1 MVMSRSSQSWNLVVD
16 VIFLDDGRGQTL
28 QVVQKT
34 SSLVALAMHAKCTE
48 NLRQR
53 ELKLFFFEFHA
64 CMVLLTSLRP
74 AVPK

>member
-1 MVMSRSSQSWNLVVD
+1 MVLVLEVYIPPKRGIVWNLV
-16 VIFLDDGRGQTL
+16 RHY

-34 SSLVALAMHAKCTE
+34 SSLAMHAERTE

-64 CMVLLTSLRP
+64 WYY
-74 AVPK
+74 

>member
-1 MVMSRSSQSWNLVVD
+1 MVISFSSPPIVEFGCRRD
-16 VIFLDDGRGQTL
+16 VPAGRRGQTL

-34 SSLVALAMHAKCTE
+34 SSLAALAMHAEHTE

-64 CMVLLTSLRP
+64 
-74 AVPK
+74 